1 MKILHTSDWHLGKR
15 LEGSKRIEEQKKFVD
30 TLEKIVNEENPQLI
44 LIAGDIFDTPAPSS
58 EAEKLFFD
66 AMKKISNFG
75 KRAIVIIPGNHDS
88 AERLVASKNLAK
100 EFGII
105 IYEKPFEE
113 KELGKYGEFEI
124 ERVTQGGALLNIGG
138 ERVYIYS
145 LPYMSEAILNDEYR
159 NLFEESDEDL
169 SYTKKI
175 GRVLK
180 YGVSQLENIPKVV
193 MAHLF
198 IMGSIGDGDER
209 GVELGGSKGVDLNDL
224 PDVDYIA
231 LGHIHKPVKYSKKRA
246 CYSGSPIE
254 YRVTENRYKKK
265 VIIAELKG
273 ELQTDIREIELENY
287 KPIKRYEVIGVE
299 EAINLS
305 KELMKVEEWVYL
317 KVETD
322 RYLSGAEIREI
333 KKNKNIVELSIAY
346 QNSEENQ
353 EVNYFENGEI
363 NIKDSFIEYYK
374 KFDGIEP
381 SEETIDLF
389 MELLGGEE

>member
-124 ERVTQGGALLNIGG
+124 ERATQGGALLNIGG

-169 SYTKKI
+169 PYTKKI

-273 ELQTDIREIELENY
+273 ELQTDIRELELENY

-346 QNSEENQ
+346 QNGEENQ

>member
-124 ERVTQGGALLNIGG
+124 ERATQGGALLNIGG

-169 SYTKKI
+169 PYTKKI

-273 ELQTDIREIELENY
+273 ELQTDIRELELENY

>member
-105 IYEKPFEE
+105 IYEKAFEE

-124 ERVTQGGALLNIGG
+124 ERATQGGALLNIGG

-169 SYTKKI
+169 PYTKKI

-287 KPIKRYEVIGVE
+287 KPIKRYGVIGVE

>member
-124 ERVTQGGALLNIGG
+124 ERATQGGALLNIGG

-169 SYTKKI
+169 PYTKKI

-333 KKNKNIVELSIAY
+333 KKNKNIVELTIAY

>member
-44 LIAGDIFDTPAPSS
+44 LIAGDIFDTPSPSS

-124 ERVTQGGALLNIGG
+124 ERATQGGALLNIDG

-169 SYTKKI
+169 PYTKKI

>member
-124 ERVTQGGALLNIGG
+124 ERATQGGALLNIGG

>member
-124 ERVTQGGALLNIGG
+124 ERATQGGALLNIGG

-169 SYTKKI
+169 PYTKKI

-346 QNSEENQ
+346 QNGEENQ